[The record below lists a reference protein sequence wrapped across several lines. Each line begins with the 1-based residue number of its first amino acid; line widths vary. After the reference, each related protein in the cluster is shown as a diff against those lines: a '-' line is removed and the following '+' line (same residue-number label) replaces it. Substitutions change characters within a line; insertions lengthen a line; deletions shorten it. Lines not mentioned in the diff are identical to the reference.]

1 MRQIVAEELNCDP
14 DGIRINILDTD
25 AGVSFDSGI
34 GGSRGTR
41 VASGAAF
48 QAARAAKEELLG
60 LAEKLLGWPK
70 PDTVLNGRDLI
81 HKKTRKRQP
90 WDELLSRVGRSII
103 GETVNRDDDHAPM
116 TAFAAQVAEVFVDRE
131 TGEVTLRSLT
141 TAHDTGAIMNPVGHQ
156 GQIDGGVVQG
166 IGYGLIE
173 YLPVE
178 EGRVGTAH
186 FGEYKIPTAKDIP
199 ELKTVLVKGEDGVG
213 PYKTK
218 GIGENPISPV
228 APAIANAIE
237 DAVGVRIRDLPV
249 TAEKIHAAL
258 RAR

>member
-1 MRQIVAEELNCDP
+1 
-14 DGIRINILDTD
+14 NILDTD

-41 VASGAAF
+41 GARGAAF
-48 QAARAAKEELLG
+48 QAARAAKEELLC
-60 LAEKLLGWPK
+60 LPEKLLGWPK
-70 PDTVLNGRDLI
+70 NHTVLKRKDL
-81 HKKTRKRQP
+81 HPKKTRKRQP

-173 YLPVE
+173 YL
-178 EGRVGTAH
+178 
-186 FGEYKIPTAKDIP
+186 
-199 ELKTVLVKGEDGVG
+199 
-213 PYKTK
+213 
-218 GIGENPISPV
+218 
-228 APAIANAIE
+228 
-237 DAVGVRIRDLPV
+237 
-249 TAEKIHAAL
+249 
-258 RAR
+258 